1 MQVQM
6 QQTKTHFLQSQTRNE
21 RNLRRS
27 LSLREEKGLKNEIN
41 VRRLK
46 PTTSQVPESLVNTG
60 DKPD

>member
-1 MQVQM
+1 
-6 QQTKTHFLQSQTRNE
+6 
-21 RNLRRS
+21 

-60 DKPD
+60 EKPD